1 MPYDFSGKR
10 VAVVGLARSGKAAA
24 LVLATRGA
32 NVTIYE
38 SKATVDMVADLKWAS
53 EHGIRVVGS
62 ADSVQA
68 SDLAI
73 VSPGVRQD
81 SPIMHSILAQEI
93 KLWGEIELAYQIA
106 KAPIL
111 AVTGTN
117 GKTTTVLMLA
127 EMTRSGGKRTFAAGN
142 IAAGSLAQP
151 LTVAADLAGPDD
163 VIVAEISSFQLET
176 IKTFRPKA
184 ASILNITPDH
194 MDRQNWGEYVQSKW
208 RIFENQGNDD
218 TAVLGSSVPFIGNKP
233 HLPNDVRYFDTMARP
248 DWIGDLLLPGEHNR
262 LNAMAAYAMA
272 SSIGIQEDA
281 IRKAALSFKGVVHRL
296 EFVDR
301 INGITYINNSM
312 CTNNAAFASS
322 LSALAGKKIVLSGGV
337 FKGGDMS
344 QIADAVAKSNVKVL
358 AAFGRSGPQ
367 IAEVVRS
374 RTDVRTAV
382 FETMDEAVSF
392 ASTDAASGEIVVLN
406 PGCASFDQFKD
417 FEDRGEKFKLIV
429 SSLRKAA
436 GA

>member
-184 ASILNITPDH
+184 ASILNITQDH

-218 TAVLGSSVPFIGNKP
+218 TAVLGSSVG
-233 HLPNDVRYFDTMARP
+233 A
-248 DWIGDLLLPGEHNR
+248 
-262 LNAMAAYAMA
+262 
-272 SSIGIQEDA
+272 Q
-281 IRKAALSFKGVVHRL
+281 
-296 EFVDR
+296 
-301 INGITYINNSM
+301 
-312 CTNNAAFASS
+312 
-322 LSALAGKKIVLSGGV
+322 
-337 FKGGDMS
+337 
-344 QIADAVAKSNVKVL
+344 
-358 AAFGRSGPQ
+358 
-367 IAEVVRS
+367 
-374 RTDVRTAV
+374 
-382 FETMDEAVSF
+382 
-392 ASTDAASGEIVVLN
+392 ST
-406 PGCASFDQFKD
+406 
-417 FEDRGEKFKLIV
+417 
-429 SSLRKAA
+429 
-436 GA
+436 

>member
-1 MPYDFSGKR
+1 
-10 VAVVGLARSGKAAA
+10 
-24 LVLATRGA
+24 
-32 NVTIYE
+32 
-38 SKATVDMVADLKWAS
+38 
-53 EHGIRVVGS
+53 
-62 ADSVQA
+62 
-68 SDLAI
+68 
-73 VSPGVRQD
+73 
-81 SPIMHSILAQEI
+81 
-93 KLWGEIELAYQIA
+93 
-106 KAPIL
+106 
-111 AVTGTN
+111 
-117 GKTTTVLMLA
+117 
-127 EMTRSGGKRTFAAGN
+127 
-142 IAAGSLAQP
+142 
-151 LTVAADLAGPDD
+151 
-163 VIVAEISSFQLET
+163 
-176 IKTFRPKA
+176 
-184 ASILNITPDH
+184 
-194 MDRQNWGEYVQSKW
+194 
-208 RIFENQGNDD
+208 
-218 TAVLGSSVPFIGNKP
+218 
-233 HLPNDVRYFDTMARP
+233 
-248 DWIGDLLLPGEHNR
+248 
-262 LNAMAAYAMA
+262 MAAYAMA